1 MADDD
6 KNTEIENDEAVAD
19 KDQASAQAGAES
31 NAADPSNEKDS
42 TETLDIDEDLAAA
55 LGDVEETDGV
65 DIDQAIAEAD
75 PDFSKE
81 IEAIN
86 SEDFSGVVI
95 NKENLSE
102 EVDENEKVPSAYKT
116 FWNNL
121 PQGTKKRY
129 YLAAGIIAVLIPFA
143 ILIYMGKILPRF
155 ELPYTLSFQE
165 LTKDIYSYPVEGVQ
179 VPLFDDY
186 RTQAHTIQFPKTVIN
201 LRSSGDSPS
210 YGEFEFSFVLRDEEL
225 SVAIKAKESEIVDL
239 MQRVLEQ
246 VTWQELQS
254 PIGKEKVKKI
264 IRHRI
269 NEYLQGNVVIGVY
282 YRHVV
287 LEK

>member
-6 KNTEIENDEAVAD
+6 KNTENENDESVAGEG
-19 KDQASAQAGAES
+19 QASGQDGADTKAE
-31 NAADPSNEKDS
+31 NPEKDS
-42 TETLDIDEDLAAA
+42 DPNDILDIDEDLAAA
-55 LGDVEETDGV
+55 LGDVEESLSV
-65 DIDQAIAEAD
+65 DVDQAIAEAD
-75 PDFSKE
+75 PEFSKE
-81 IEAIN
+81 IESI
-86 SEDFSGVVI
+86 SSQDFSGVVI

-121 PQGTKKRY
+121 PQSTKKRY
-129 YLAAGIIAVLIPFA
+129 YLAAGITAVLIPFA

-155 ELPYTLSFQE
+155 DLPYTLSFQE

-225 SVAIKAKESEIVDL
+225 SVAIKAKESEIIDL

>member
-6 KNTEIENDEAVAD
+6 KNTENENDESVAGEG
-19 KDQASAQAGAES
+19 QASGQDGADTKAE
-31 NAADPSNEKDS
+31 NPEKDS
-42 TETLDIDEDLAAA
+42 DPNDILDIDEDLAAA
-55 LGDVEETDGV
+55 LGDVEESLSV
-65 DIDQAIAEAD
+65 DVDQAIAEAD
-75 PDFSKE
+75 PEFSKE
-81 IEAIN
+81 IESI
-86 SEDFSGVVI
+86 SSQDFSGVVI

-121 PQGTKKRY
+121 PQSTKKRY
-129 YLAAGIIAVLIPFA
+129 YLAAGITDVLIPFA

-155 ELPYTLSFQE
+155 DLPYTLSFQE

-225 SVAIKAKESEIVDL
+225 SVAIKAKESEIIDL